1 MAIRAWKLEI
11 KEVNTVYFAEG
22 LGCKSHI
29 TKDVGV
35 HIECVVT
42 FFKSGKDISFGI
54 VQNKS
59 F

>member
-29 TKDVGV
+29 TRDVGV

-54 VQNKS
+54 V
-59 F
+59 